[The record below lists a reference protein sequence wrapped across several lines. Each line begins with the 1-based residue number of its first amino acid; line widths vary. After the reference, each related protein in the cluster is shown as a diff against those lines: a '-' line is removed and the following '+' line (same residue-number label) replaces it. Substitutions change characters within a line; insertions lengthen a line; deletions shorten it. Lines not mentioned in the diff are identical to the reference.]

1 MYLNKKTIEYANKMK
16 KARQAGELEN
26 ALSYFEKL
34 MMEVKKDRKDS
45 KIDERKNDFS
55 FYY

>member
-1 MYLNKKTIEYANKMK
+1 MYLNKKIIEYANKMK
-16 KARQAGELEN
+16 KARQSGELEN
-26 ALSYFEKL
+26 AVSYFEKL
-34 MMEVKKDRKDS
+34 MMEVKKVRKDS